1 MNKDTKKML
10 GTACVIGGIF
20 LTYYGCKEERSSAAE
35 IAATN
40 GTSSMTLSIP
50 GIALAGYGLFLL
62 FKKD

>member
-1 MNKDTKKML
+1 MNKETKTLL
-10 GTACVIGGIF
+10 GAACIIGGVF

-35 IAATN
+35 IAATK

>member
-1 MNKDTKKML
+1 MNKETKTLL
-10 GTACVIGGIF
+10 GAACIIGGVF
-20 LTYYGCKEERSSAAE
+20 LTYYGCKEERSKAAE
-35 IAATN
+35 IAATK